1 MNRCIVFHLCFACA
15 EHLCILLGWLR
26 RARRGT
32 DLIAKKVLHRA
43 RNVFPPGPSQWTK
56 KLLECI
62 FLIEGADI
70 LHTAMDFSLLLLHPP
85 PLSPIDSSKNVS
97 WRHAGPYKVHY
108 TLFVKPSAQDAEQP
122 LLSRDTP
129 SFAQQPSLHAFS
141 SSSPLLFVILSH
153 KCAPNL
159 ISSYNKCIHTPCNIS
174 KAVISLHHKM
184 SHLSPLYFSS
194 VPARE
199 EGGAHTAR
207 ALLLRL
213 KPDGGC
219 LSNACVRRWV
229 CVVCICLCG
238 GKRDKRGREV
248 GEGIKPVSWGLLSM
262 SGRRWG
268 GVLVLTGQSPSF
280 MI

>member
-1 MNRCIVFHLCFACA
+1 MNRCIVFHLCVACA

-129 SFAQQPSLHAFS
+129 SFAQQPSLHTFS

-174 KAVISLHHKM
+174 
-184 SHLSPLYFSS
+184 
-194 VPARE
+194 
-199 EGGAHTAR
+199 
-207 ALLLRL
+207 
-213 KPDGGC
+213 
-219 LSNACVRRWV
+219 
-229 CVVCICLCG
+229 
-238 GKRDKRGREV
+238 
-248 GEGIKPVSWGLLSM
+248 
-262 SGRRWG
+262 
-268 GVLVLTGQSPSF
+268 
-280 MI
+280 